1 MTISRMLYVDDS
13 GAVDH
18 GLIVYGWIEVAPERW
33 RHGLRTI
40 LELRKQLYRDHH
52 VPPAVELHA
61 TKFVNGRTR
70 ISTSSGAD
78 TAEWKTLGRAVAVQ
92 CLETLAACPDIRVG
106 AVWRGTAATGRT
118 YYEER
123 GQVYQTLIEGW
134 NAEHRAADSYAFV
147 SMDGNGDDP
156 TYFNAHR
163 SLSLDTRHLIED
175 PMMHDSRRSQW
186 VQMADLVAYSA
197 FTHLN
202 RHSGNEFGWTWY
214 EDYLLG
220 KDVNGGTKRV

>member
-18 GLIVYGWIEVAPERW
+18 GLIVYGWIEVAPDRW

-106 AVWRGTAATGRT
+106 AVWRGTAATGRA

-163 SLSLDTRHLIED
+163 SLPLDTRHLIED

-186 VQMADLVAYSA
+186 VQMADLVAYTA

-220 KDVNGGTKRV
+220 KDVNGGPKRV